1 VLPAERDA
9 GRDALTAAD
18 ADVDHS
24 KPGFW
29 CRHMSCHPVARA
41 VCCRRCAGE
50 EIINAVG
57 AEVDRI
63 ETEIQRINP
72 GVRYVDLETD
82 RGQVGPP
89 GCSAERCG
97 SSTIALRCQAR
108 ALQVTPGC

>member
-1 VLPAERDA
+1 MCQARVF
-9 GRDALTAAD
+9 GRQRM
-18 ADVDHS
+18 
-24 KPGFW
+24 P
-29 CRHMSCHPVARA
+29 CRHDARA
-41 VCCRRCAGE
+41 MCHRCCAGE

-89 GCSAERCG
+89 GRFAEQRG
-97 SSTIALRCQAR
+97 SNVIACNCQAP
-108 ALQVTPGC
+108 AVQITPGC